1 MLKRSQGEA
10 DSSRHWYQDKYQH
23 VLVQRNLL
31 ALISLVA
38 LAVALVAMLAMARLA
53 PLKSVEPYLLQID
66 ERTGITQAVKP
77 ALAGQY
83 VANEAVDRYFIATYL
98 RAREGYNPHT
108 RIANDNLVRLM
119 SSRSVFVQYRS
130 QMNPADKDSIPA
142 RLGPNGQRSI
152 DVIST
157 SYIAQPIPKKPQ
169 DTLPPRIMTVRF
181 ITIEDYPNAPNVRQN
196 WIATITFAYTD
207 LRITESERLYNPLG
221 FQVINYQVTKELV

>member
-77 ALAGQY
+77 DLAGQY
-83 VANEAVDRYFIATYL
+83 VANEAVDRFFIATYM

-108 RIANDNLVRLM
+108 RVADDNLVRLM
-119 SSRSVFVQYRS
+119 SSRGVFVQYRNY
-130 QMNPADKDSIPA
+130 MNPSNKESIPA
-142 RLGPNGQRSI
+142 RLGAQGQRTI
-152 DVIST
+152 DIISS
-157 SYIAQPIPKKPQ
+157 SYIAQPIPKEAPK
-169 DTLPPRIMTVRF
+169 TLPPRIMTVRF
-181 ITIEDYPNAPNVRQN
+181 ITTEDRPNAPNVRQN
-196 WIATITFAYTD
+196 WIATVTFAYTD
-207 LRITESERLYNPLG
+207 LKINETERLYNPLG
-221 FQVINYQVTKELV
+221 FQVLNYQVTRELV